1 MLRSVAISLIVIIIL
16 AGVGFFVFKSPKTA
30 TDISS
35 ITNFE
40 ECAKAGFPIMESY
53 PAQCRSSTGE
63 LFVQKI
69 ENPTPVPDRI
79 AAGYIAGSVTIGPFC
94 PVEREGEPCTVPPE
108 AYTSRS
114 VIIYEG
120 NGTTIRE
127 KGKLDSNGKYNI
139 SIGPGN
145 YFIQIDPAG
154 IGPGEKKPATV
165 KSFETTVVD
174 FDIDTGIR

>member
-1 MLRSVAISLIVIIIL
+1 MRKSNVLILIAIIIL
-16 AGVGFFVFKSPKTA
+16 VGVGFFIFKSSKIA
-30 TDISS
+30 TD
-35 ITNFE
+35 
-40 ECAKAGFPIMESY
+40 
-53 PAQCRSSTGE
+53 
-63 LFVQKI
+63 V
-69 ENPTPVPDRI
+69 ENPIPIPDRI

-94 PVEREGEPCTVPPE
+94 PVEREGVPCIVPPE

-114 VIIYEG
+114 VIVYE
-120 NGTTIRE
+120 NNRTTIRE
-127 KGKLDSNGKYNI
+127 KGKLDSSGKYNI